1 MVLGEINNMDYN
13 DKIETLLKFWSRTGS
28 PSIKDSL
35 FFGWKFENMT
45 QYLDVLGK
53 YYGINDMKQH
63 MINEYNEILQKYD
76 KCESN
81 LALEQWNIED
91 YPMSIPY
98 NGWGGKPTQHV
109 YYDYDE
115 NWEFPT
121 EWFEQS
127 VEILIDDSETY
138 SSDVEKTLEHIE
150 SEVKNYIYDAYDD
163 VCVHEAIN
171 KAHRYIWKKYGMS
184 SNMITGLR
192 DYTILDKIA
201 EREAEDAK
209 KEYLD
214 KYHSEKL

>member
-1 MVLGEINNMDYN
+1 
-13 DKIETLLKFWSRTGS
+13 
-28 PSIKDSL
+28 
-35 FFGWKFENMT
+35 
-45 QYLDVLGK
+45 
-53 YYGINDMKQH
+53 

-91 YPMSIPY
+91 YPMSVPY

-109 YYDYDE
+109 YFDYDE

-150 SEVKNYIYDAYDD
+150 REVKNYIFEAYDD
-163 VCVHEAIN
+163 VCVQEAIN
-171 KAHRYIWKKYGMS
+171 KAHRYIWKKYGLS

-201 EREAEDAK
+201 EREAEKAK
-209 KEYLD
+209 NRFLETYNLK
-214 KYHSEKL
+214 KL